1 MMKNHFLLFV
11 ALVLPLLASASDIEV
26 KNADGVTIYYNYIN
40 DGTELSV
47 TFRGTSYS
55 EYSNEYTGNV
65 IIPKEVTFMNK
76 TLKVTSIG
84 NAAFSYCSGLTS
96 VTIPN
101 SVTSIDGGAF
111 FDTGLTSV
119 TIPYSVTSIGVGA
132 FSNCTGLTS
141 VIINSNSILSKK
153 YSTSSSLIDIFGKQ
167 VKEYIIGNEVLSIGD
182 YAFCGCT
189 DLNSITI
196 PNSVAS
202 IGEYAFWS
210 CIGLTSVT
218 IPNSVTSIGEYAF
231 FYCYSLTSVSIPNSV
246 TSIGIGAF
254 QHCRS
259 LTSVTIPNSV
269 TSIGNYAF
277 YYCKNLASVSI
288 PNSVTSIGEDAF
300 FDCSSLTSVTIP
312 NSVTSIGSG
321 AFYGCSGLTSVSIPN
336 SVTSIDNNAFD
347 YCPGLTSINVDASN
361 PKYDSRDNCNAI
373 IETATNKL
381 ITGCKNTV
389 IPNSVTRINDIA
401 FRGCTG
407 LTSVTIPNSV
417 TSIGL
422 WAFLYCSGLT
432 SVTINSNSIVS
443 KNYSTSSSLKDIF
456 GTQVKEYIIG
466 NEVLSIGSYAF
477 SGCSSLTS
485 VTINSNSIVSKNYST
500 SSSLKDIFGTQVK
513 EYIIGNEVLSIG
525 SYAFSGCTGLT
536 STTIPNSV
544 TSIGDAAFYGCTS
557 LTSVTIPN
565 SVTSIGDNTFYG
577 CSDLTSVT
585 IPNSVTSIGKF
596 AFYGCTGLTSIEI
609 PNSVT
614 SIGSYAFHNCTG
626 LTSITIPNSVTSI
639 GSNAFS
645 KVDIPTVVSLIEI
658 PFIIRGKSS
667 DYRTFSPNTFDNAT
681 LYVPLGT
688 KERYKATKGWED
700 FVNIVEGRPTG
711 IKSALFDRDKN
722 YPIYDINGRR
732 LGALQR
738 GINIIRGKKVIVK

>member
-477 SGCSSLTS
+477 SGC
-485 VTINSNSIVSKNYST
+485 
-500 SSSLKDIFGTQVK
+500 
-513 EYIIGNEVLSIG
+513 
-525 SYAFSGCTGLT
+525 TGLT

-645 KVDIPTVVSLIEI
+645 KVDIPTVDSLIEI